1 MAGPQSTGVDEALV
15 TRMKNVLMD
24 VKVDVDAV
32 HVDKPTKGSL
42 GGSQTAETLESLMNR
57 ATDRINS
64 TLSETSDALIKFVD
78 GLTNAV
84 DAVKNAD
91 EEAEAAFHTKLTSAV
106 DMISKPFFENLV
118 KDDRPGMPGFQ
129 LPFIPLTPEQL
140 QEIASRSEFGQED
153 GAGK

>member
-24 VKVDVDAV
+24 VKVDVDSV
-32 HVDKPTKGSL
+32 HVDKPSKGSV

-91 EEAEAAFHTKLTSAV
+91 EEAEAAFRNKLSSAV
-106 DMISKPFFENLV
+106 DTISKPFFENLV
-118 KDDRPGMPGFQ
+118 KDDRPNMPGFQ

-140 QEIASRSEFGQED
+140 QEIASRSEFGQDD
-153 GAGK
+153 GGDK